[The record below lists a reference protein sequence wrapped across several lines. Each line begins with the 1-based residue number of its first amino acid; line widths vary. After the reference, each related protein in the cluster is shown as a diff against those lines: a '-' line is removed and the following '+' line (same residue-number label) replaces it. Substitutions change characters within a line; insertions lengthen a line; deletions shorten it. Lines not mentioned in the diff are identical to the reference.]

1 MPLGRVDERWW
12 VLIIAVLTAIDYF
25 GGPQGPFPV
34 FYAIPVV
41 LGAWYSGHIVT
52 LCLALGLPL
61 ERFILETWVWMQPE
75 SRDQLLLTTL
85 IRISTYTLL
94 GLSAFRLA
102 EHERALE
109 RHMEQLQG
117 LLPLC
122 ATCKSIKNA
131 DNKWESLETYL
142 ESRSGAEFSHGICP
156 ACAQRLFS

>member
-1 MPLGRVDERWW
+1 
-12 VLIIAVLTAIDYF
+12 VLIIGVLTAVDYL
-25 GGPQGPFPV
+25 GGPQAPFPV
-34 FYAIPVV
+34 FYAVPVA

-61 ERFILETWVWMQPE
+61 ERFILEMWVWAQPE
-75 SRDQLLLTTL
+75 HTDQLLLTTL

-131 DNKWESLETYL
+131 DNQWESLETYL

-156 ACAQRLFS
+156 ACAQRHFST

>member
-1 MPLGRVDERWW
+1 
-12 VLIIAVLTAIDYF
+12 VLIIAALTAVDYL
-25 GGPQGPFPV
+25 GGPESPFPV

-41 LGAWYSGHIVT
+41 LGAWYSGHIVA

-61 ERFILETWVWMQPE
+61 ERFILEMWVWPPPA
-75 SRDQLLLTTL
+75 STDDLLLTTL

-109 RHMEQLQG
+109 RHLEQLQG

-131 DNKWESLETYL
+131 NNEWESLETYL

-156 ACAQRLFS
+156 SCASRHFDQ